1 MDEKKHKQNYRNDMS
16 DLINFWDNNALYIV
30 FIFLYIIIVSVILNL
45 IFDKIFTKR
54 RDLEKAYKLILKALE
69 QDTLTSDS
77 IALIY
82 RRQIERKYNISYI
95 DFLELF
101 LMYVRQED
109 KDGSLTKVVTLLI
122 NPLLTKAKEEKPYS
136 FLGDR
141 ERRIL
146 LAIEEAYK
154 KGEETSLKNN
164 LTDLSDIIDQNQKAL
179 IQSQRTNRW
188 TIPISIIGIIL
199 TLFIWIY
206 GSRISNKDIDRIS
219 EKVSIDISNNLQLNA
234 VDSISSK

>member
-219 EKVSIDISNNLQLNA
+219 EKVSIDISNYLQSNA
-234 VDSISSK
+234 VDSIKSK

>member
-1 MDEKKHKQNYRNDMS
+1 MS

-146 LAIEEAYK
+146 LASEEAYK